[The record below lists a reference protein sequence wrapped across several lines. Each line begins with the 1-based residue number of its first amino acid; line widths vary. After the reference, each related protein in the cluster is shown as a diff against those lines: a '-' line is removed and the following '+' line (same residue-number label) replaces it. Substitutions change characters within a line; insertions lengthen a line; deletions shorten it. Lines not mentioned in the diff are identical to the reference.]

1 MKILE
6 MTDSEKDAWL
16 KELGYP
22 RVGVRASDGEPMPHK
37 QQTTQPVP
45 VLEGEGSTAG
55 KFVCEVPDDLVRGR
69 KTITETAAKK
79 NYQRFKEMKTPVLD
93 NGDLQPIRR

>member
-37 QQTTQPVP
+37 QQTTQNP
-45 VLEGEGSTAG
+45 
-55 KFVCEVPDDLVRGR
+55 C
-69 KTITETAAKK
+69 
-79 NYQRFKEMKTPVLD
+79 QC
-93 NGDLQPIRR
+93 